1 MATWDDVDRL
11 ASALPEVSKKTSRG
25 LPSWAVRDKGFMWER
40 PLRKADHEA
49 LGDEAP
55 DGPILGVMVPDLVA
69 KEALIADDPAVYF
82 TTPHF
87 YGYPAVLVQLD
98 HIESDELEEVV
109 VEGWLTRAPKRVAEE
124 FLEGT

>member
-40 PLRKADHEA
+40 PLRKADYEA

-87 YGYPAVLVQLD
+87 DGYPTVLVQLD